1 MKPDER
7 KRIALQTFKDIAD
20 TGAIVV
26 DAKQAS
32 VPLPTNQLTTMS
44 VSQLSTLHVKE
55 SRWLWPGYIPHGA
68 ITLVIGDPGLG
79 KSQLTLDVAA
89 RVTNGTE
96 WPDGSGTEADV
107 SNVLLLASEDS
118 VERTVMPRLQASGA
132 VLDRVVALNEVT
144 AGAGGK
150 RRMFDLK
157 TDAGLLEEF
166 IVANHIELVILDPLN
181 GYIGNTN
188 SWKEAEV
195 RSVLMPVRA
204 IADKHDVAIIGVIHL
219 NKDNTRA
226 AIHRAQGSVA
236 FTAVARAVFAVA
248 PHQKYQGLRYF
259 VSVKQNYA
267 QHPETLGFTL
277 APGGG
282 VVWDGRVYPEVTADS
297 LLAIVGAPEEKEERR
312 TARQW
317 LGATLENGPV
327 KTADVVKLAHE
338 SAISERMLQRAKYDL
353 KVISQRRAQPGK
365 LGGGYWEWRL
375 P

>member
-1 MKPDER
+1 VKPDER
-7 KRIALQTFKDIAD
+7 QRVALQSFKDIAD
-20 TGAIVV
+20 TGSVIT
-26 DAKQAS
+26 DPRQAG
-32 VPLPTNQLTTMS
+32 VPLPTTGLPS
-44 VSQLSTLHVKE
+44 VTSTQLSSLRVKE
-55 SRWLWPGYIPHGA
+55 NRWLWPGYIPHA
-68 ITLVIGDPGLG
+68 ALTLVIGDPGLG

-89 RVTNGTE
+89 RVTNGMM
-96 WPDGSGTEADV
+96 WPDGSGHEPDI

-118 VERTVMPRLQASGA
+118 IERTVMPRLEACGA
-132 VLDRVVALNEVT
+132 VLDRIVVLNEVT
-144 AGAGGK
+144 IGSK

-157 TDAGLLEEF
+157 TDIDILEEF
-166 IVANHIELVILDPLN
+166 IASNHIELVILDPLN

-188 SWKEAEV
+188 SWKESEV

-204 IADKHDVAIIGVIHL
+204 IADRHDVAVIGVIHL

-267 QHPETLGFTL
+267 QQPQTLGFTL

-282 VVWDGRVYPEVTADS
+282 VVWDGQMYPAVTADS

-312 TARQW
+312 TARSW
-317 LGATLENGPV
+317 LAATLENGPI
-327 KTADVVKLAHE
+327 KTADLVKMAHD
-338 SAISERMLQRAKYDL
+338 SAISDRALQRAKYDL
-353 KVISQRRAQPGK
+353 KVISQRHAQPGK
-365 LGGGYWEWRL
+365 LGGGFWEWRL